1 MATSNPVKV
10 GVDGSK
16 ASNRAALWAADEAM
30 ARDARLDLVYVV
42 DPSRV
47 DDIDEAMATARH
59 ALHRAWEAVTD
70 SGKHVKLESEILQG
84 DPAIELA
91 DTARHASL
99 ICVGH
104 KGTNDSSPQP
114 RGATSEALV
123 RMASVPVAVVRRR
136 HKRPPMFHRWI
147 VAVLD
152 ESVESHLVL
161 KSALAEAALRE
172 APVLALTSWS
182 TSTPRGTADGKPGEG
197 VRATVDRHLRD
208 TQDDTA
214 AVRVCALP
222 MPNDVATILQQSA
235 GIDQLLV
242 IGAGRTDVIEQLQEE
257 RARDAL
263 RKTNCSILTV
273 PLPKPPSSRAFGSR
287 TDRVDGKQ

>member
-1 MATSNPVKV
+1 MAASDPVKV

-16 ASNRAALWAADEAM
+16 ASIRAALWAADEAA
-30 ARDARLDLVYVV
+30 AREARLDLVYVV
-42 DPSRV
+42 DPSRI

-123 RMASVPVAVVRRR
+123 RIAPVSVAVVRRR
-136 HKRPPMFHRWI
+136 HKRPPMFHRW
-147 VAVLD
+147 VAVVLD
-152 ESVESHLVL
+152 ESAESHLVL
-161 KSALAEAALRE
+161 RSALDEAALRE

-182 TSTPRGTADGKPGEG
+182 TSSRPTTADGMPATD
-197 VRATVDRHLRD
+197 VRAELDRCLRD
-208 TQDDTA
+208 TQNNTA
-214 AVRVCALP
+214 AVRVCALS
-222 MPNDVATILQQSA
+222 MPNLVATILEQSA

-257 RARDAL
+257 TAREAL
-263 RKTNCSILTV
+263 RKTNCSILIVRPPVDEATSTSTR
-273 PLPKPPSSRAFGSR
+273 KP
-287 TDRVDGKQ
+287 

>member
-1 MATSNPVKV
+1 MATSDPVKV

-16 ASNRAALWAADEAM
+16 ASIRAALWAADEAM

-42 DPSRV
+42 DPSRIDDV
-47 DDIDEAMATARH
+47 DAAMTAARH
-59 ALHRAWEAVTD
+59 ALHRAWEAVSD
-70 SGKHVKLESEILQG
+70 SGKHVKLETEILQG

-91 DTARHASL
+91 DAARHASL

-104 KGTNDSSPQP
+104 KGTNDSSSLP
-114 RGATSEALV
+114 RGATSEAVV
-123 RMASVPVAVVRRR
+123 RMAPVTAAVVRRR
-136 HKRPPMFHRWI
+136 HKRPPTCHRWI
-147 VAVLD
+147 VVVLD
-152 ESVESHLVL
+152 ESAESVPVL
-161 KSALAEAALRE
+161 QAALDEAALRK

-182 TSTPRGTADGKPGEG
+182 TSSPRGSADLPPVDD

-208 TQDDTA
+208 TLDGTA

-222 MPNDVATILQQSA
+222 MPDDVTTILQQSA

-242 IGAGRTDVIEQLQEE
+242 IGAGRTDVIEQLQEQ

-263 RKTNCSILTV
+263 RKTNCSILIV
-273 PLPKPPSSRAFGSR
+273 RAPMSVERRAFASA
-287 TDRVDGKQ
+287 TARVDEKQ

>member
-1 MATSNPVKV
+1 MATSDPVKV

-16 ASNRAALWAADEAM
+16 ASIRAALWAADEAM

-42 DPSRV
+42 DPSRIDDV
-47 DDIDEAMATARH
+47 DAAMAAARH
-59 ALHRAWEAVTD
+59 ALHRAWQAVTD
-70 SGKHVKLESEILQG
+70 SGKHVKVETEILQG
-84 DPAIELA
+84 DSAIELA
-91 DTARHASL
+91 DTAREASL

-123 RMASVPVAVVRRR
+123 RMAPGAVAVVRRR
-136 HKRPPMFHRWI
+136 HKRPPTCHRWI
-147 VAVLD
+147 VVVLD
-152 ESVESHLVL
+152 ESAESHPVL
-161 KSALAEAALRE
+161 QAALDEAALRE

-182 TSTPRGTADGKPGEG
+182 TSSPRRVADDTPPHD
-197 VRATVDRHLRD
+197 VRATVDRCLRD
-208 TQDDTA
+208 TLDGTA

-222 MPNDVATILQQSA
+222 MPSDVTTILQQSA

-257 RARDAL
+257 GARDAL
-263 RKTNCSILTV
+263 RRTDCSILIV
-273 PLPKPPSSRAFGSR
+273 RAPKPLERRAFGPP
-287 TDRVDGKQ
+287 TDHRNEKQ